1 ENRPG
6 APEHEVSPETAVAK
20 ETDTR
25 SCFVRPAVRRGLL
38 PSILERLL
46 AARKQAKK
54 ALASVAGASIDAE
67 TKRKVLNG
75 RQLALKLSANS
86 VYGFTGAMN
95 GPLPC
100 LELAGAVTAYGREMI
115 QSTKRKVESHF
126 VQANGF
132 RYDAQVVYGDTDSV
146 MVRFGPEELS
156 LQDAMDLSAKAAEV
170 CSAEFPSPAR
180 LEFEKVY
187 RPYLLMAK
195 KRYAGLAFASPDS
208 APKLDTK
215 GIETVRRDWSDLVR
229 QGLERTL
236 HLLLR
241 PDGQDGVASAISY
254 VRNLCDEVR
263 QNKVDFRALIIS
275 KSLGRDEY
283 AAKLPHVTVA
293 EKLRKRDPASAP
305 SIGDRVPYLVLGG
318 AAKSNVNERAEDP
331 LYALEH
337 ELPIDAEYYLEKQ
350 LKQPLIR
357 VFELVLGSAQK
368 AEQELFGAAPA
379 ERKVVASA
387 GISTLGGMGKF
398 MKPRLKCLDCGAAT
412 TPDGQSFC
420 DLCSKKGPVRA
431 QQVRE
436 EATERARGLRKDLGD
451 LRAHCEQRCAVP
463 PGSFLG
469 LPPDPP
475 REERPAEPDG
485 RERCDNLNCQVIF
498 RRVRVAK
505 ELKAASDALAR
516 LKPECGAAPGAAG
529 PSAAAPAMPPPP
541 PTLRFLGAAF
551 AALWQRGAP
560 QAAPGATP
568 WLFPATWRTRLW
580 VAPVDRMLGLCGN
593 RSLTDAD
600 LATFWLASRW
610 GGFENRTDLALLRA
624 QGTRALVLHRCV
636 VEPDLLR
643 AFLDR
648 AYTEGLTVFAEL
660 PRRLFVQ
667 EPSGCLHSGYDCFL
681 AVRAHWRELLAT
693 PLVEE
698 RGGRRYHPAL
708 EAALLFQGLDAAAA
722 AAAGAGCDA
731 ACSLQGALQALVTGW
746 DGLLDA
752 EVELGVA
759 PGRTRV
765 AATLPSAAASGAE
778 GSSTEQ
784 RLCYRR
790 RASEGGCAGQHT
802 LRSFWLNSQRLPNA
816 SWQPHAPHQNLSA
829 HLPARWLHTFGA
841 GVPLETLLQVL
852 RDYEEFVDPPSDGG
866 TPSALLEFRP

>member
-1 ENRPG
+1 LYNFVEMARVTGCPLDYLLERGQAVKVQAQLLREARARGFVLPSQRPGNGEESTFEGATVLDPSVGFYRAPIAVLDFASLYPSIMIAHNLCYSTLLPPGAENRPG

-516 LKPECGAAPGAAG
+516 LK
-529 PSAAAPAMPPPP
+529 
-541 PTLRFLGAAF
+541 
-551 AALWQRGAP
+551 
-560 QAAPGATP
+560 
-568 WLFPATWRTRLW
+568 
-580 VAPVDRMLGLCGN
+580 V
-593 RSLTDAD
+593 TD
-600 LATFWLASRW
+600 W
-610 GGFENRTDLALLRA
+610 
-624 QGTRALVLHRCV
+624 
-636 VEPDLLR
+636 
-643 AFLDR
+643 
-648 AYTEGLTVFAEL
+648 
-660 PRRLFVQ
+660 
-667 EPSGCLHSGYDCFL
+667 
-681 AVRAHWRELLAT
+681 
-693 PLVEE
+693 
-698 RGGRRYHPAL
+698 
-708 EAALLFQGLDAAAA
+708 
-722 AAAGAGCDA
+722 
-731 ACSLQGALQALVTGW
+731 
-746 DGLLDA
+746 
-752 EVELGVA
+752 
-759 PGRTRV
+759 
-765 AATLPSAAASGAE
+765 
-778 GSSTEQ
+778 
-784 RLCYRR
+784 
-790 RASEGGCAGQHT
+790 
-802 LRSFWLNSQRLPNA
+802 
-816 SWQPHAPHQNLSA
+816 
-829 HLPARWLHTFGA
+829 
-841 GVPLETLLQVL
+841 
-852 RDYEEFVDPPSDGG
+852 
-866 TPSALLEFRP
+866 